1 MTMMDY
7 IGEQPERFKE
17 ALTNRKEAVK
27 VFCSVFAEK
36 KPDSIYLIASG
47 TSGNAARAAALFLEM
62 VLNRPV
68 YVLAP
73 SCVNRI
79 WGERPLVLLISQ
91 GGKSTNMLDAAKK
104 LDRYLPIAVT
114 GSTDA
119 KLNGL
124 CSRHILIP
132 CGEENIGPKT
142 KGYTMTILLL
152 YLMAMEAGCEQG
164 SITSQE
170 YTSCL
175 SALETAARQISENI
189 GRTEKWLNEN
199 EDLFMN
205 LQETYLVGKGQ
216 SEPIAREGA
225 LKMMETLMISASAFD
240 FEEYLHGPSCSL
252 REKTTGFY
260 LLPSGRDADYCRM
273 GKMAAY
279 HREISP
285 FVFTISDVGTACSE
299 GADKRDC
306 CLLSSEKW
314 FTRPFEQILPFQLL
328 SAVIPGKRGIEGQG
342 MNCFKAID
350 QRLGVKD
357 N

>member
-1 MTMMDY
+1 MTMLEY
-7 IGEQPERFKE
+7 IDEQPNLFRE
-17 ALTNRKEAVK
+17 ALTSRKELTEE
-27 VFCSVFAEK
+27 FCRIFAEK

-47 TSGNAARAAALFLEM
+47 TSGNAARAAAPFLEM
-62 VLNRPV
+62 AINKPV

-79 WGERPLVLLISQ
+79 WGERPLLLLISQ

-104 LDRYLPIAVT
+104 LNQYLRIAVT
-114 GSTDA
+114 GNTDT
-119 KLNGL
+119 KLNKL
-124 CSRHILIP
+124 CSHHILIP

-152 YLMAMEAGCEQG
+152 YLMAMEAGYAQG
-164 SITSQE
+164 SITKQE

-175 SALETAARQISENI
+175 SALETTAGQFSENI
-189 GRTEKWLNEN
+189 RRTKSWLEEN
-199 EDLFMN
+199 EEAFMH
-205 LQETYLVGKGQ
+205 LQEIYLVGKGQ
-216 SEPIAREGA
+216 SESIAREGA

-240 FEEYLHGPSCSL
+240 FEEYLHGPSCSI

-260 LLPSGRDADYCRM
+260 LLPSDRDDDYCRIW
-273 GKMAAY
+273 KMAAY

-285 FVFTISDVGTACSE
+285 SVFTISDT
-299 GADKRDC
+299 DKQGC
-306 CLLSSEKW
+306 CLLSSGQW
-314 FTRPFEQILPFQLL
+314 FTKPFEEILPFQLI
-328 SAVIPGKRGIEGQG
+328 SAVIPAKKGIDGQG
-342 MNCFKAID
+342 MKCFKAID